1 MGQRLDLTN
10 WHDEVSFVAWTV
22 DLMSALSF
30 FLGAVLLQVIG
41 VGIMIVMW
49 ISIRERTR
57 EIGTLRAIGMQR
69 TSVLL
74 MFLTE
79 GFLLGLL
86 ATLGGAVL
94 GRGAVAGA
102 QRLARAAAGGR
113 PVRAAVGQ
121 AGGAAHACSGC
132 WRRWRFITGVV
143 TLISVIPS
151 FIAARLKPVSAMQHA
166 G

>member
-1 MGQRLDLTN
+1 
-10 WHDEVSFVAWTV
+10 
-22 DLMSALSF
+22 MSALSF

-69 TSVLL
+69 RSVLL
-74 MFLTE
+74 MFLSE

-86 ATLGGAVL
+86 ATLGGALLGVVISVVL
-94 GRGAVAGA
+94 NSSSVPLPVGVQFVLLSDKLVVLPTAQWVLATVA
-102 QRLARAAAGGR
+102 
-113 PVRAAVGQ
+113 
-121 AGGAAHACSGC
+121 
-132 WRRWRFITGVV
+132 FITSVV
-143 TLISVIPS
+143 TVISVVPS
-151 FIAARLKPVSAMQHA
+151 FIAARLKPVSAMQHN